1 MLDPDVQL
9 FATAFGV
16 SGLGGLA
23 ALLRSS
29 QKVTRKSVAT
39 YTLNTGAVGLAIALI
54 WYTQFR
60 DNLQLLVGLCVV
72 AGLSGMASVDFLLEA
87 TKRFSRVMTKEQTKE

>member
-1 MLDPDVQL
+1 MADADVQL

-16 SGLGGLA
+16 SALGGLA
-23 ALLRSS
+23 ALLRSP
-29 QKVTRKSVAT
+29 QKVTRKSVLA
-39 YTLNTGAVGLAIALI
+39 YTLNTGVVGLAIALI

-72 AGLSGMASVDFLLEA
+72 AGLSGMASVDFVLE
-87 TKRFSRVMTKEQTKE
+87 TGRRFARVMTKEPPKE

>member
-1 MLDPDVQL
+1 MGDPDVQL

-16 SGLGGLA
+16 SALGGLA
-23 ALLRSS
+23 ALLRSP
-29 QKVTRKSVAT
+29 QKLTRKSVAT

-60 DNLQLLVGLCVV
+60 DNLPLLVGLCVV

-87 TKRFSRVMTKEQTKE
+87 AKRFTKVLNKEQKE